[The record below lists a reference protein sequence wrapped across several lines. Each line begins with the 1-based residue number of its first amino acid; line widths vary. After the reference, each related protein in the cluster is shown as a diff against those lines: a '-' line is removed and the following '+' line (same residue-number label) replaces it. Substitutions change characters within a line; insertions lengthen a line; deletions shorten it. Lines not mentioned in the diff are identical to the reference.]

1 MRWLEV
7 KTRVVANPR
16 PTSTPRE
23 FIRKGDVVRIARQ
36 QPAQPHQRRARR
48 TRPALLLVLAPAVV
62 VTPAAAA
69 AIGTHAS
76 TPSSSPAVSAAQF
89 SGPSVTSTST
99 TAQPASSA
107 YTARI
112 PDTGE
117 SGAGDDDASDAPD
130 RTSATPLASPT
141 PTSSPVAQQ
150 DAVGAASPT
159 PGAADSIA
167 ERCHD
172 AHRGDPHA

>member
-1 MRWLEV
+1 MCIRDRTDNAV
-7 KTRVVANPR
+7 GGGQSPADQHPIV
-16 PTSTPRE
+16 SS
-23 FIRKGDVVRIARQ
+23 IRKGDVVRISRQ

-76 TPSSSPAVSAAQF
+76 TPSLSPAVSAAQF

-107 YTARI
+107 YTVRI

-130 RTSATPLASPT
+130 RTLSL
-141 PTSSPVAQQ
+141 
-150 DAVGAASPT
+150 
-159 PGAADSIA
+159 I
-167 ERCHD
+167 
-172 AHRGDPHA
+172 